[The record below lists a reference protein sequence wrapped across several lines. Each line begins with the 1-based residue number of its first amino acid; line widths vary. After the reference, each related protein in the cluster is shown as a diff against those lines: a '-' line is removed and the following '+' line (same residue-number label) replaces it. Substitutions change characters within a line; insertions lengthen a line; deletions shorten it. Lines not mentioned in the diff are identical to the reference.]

1 MEAAHLPSGDLAA
14 LYRVGNY
21 QFLPT
26 EARGE
31 RSALAERLVAQHRV
45 ADAVNEWA
53 PQVVAEPEYVSMLAV
68 AGCHRDRLLLAAMH
82 DCGLRVG
89 EALGLWRGDMHLTEG
104 VSADCPVE
112 GAHLHVRRRRNCNDA
127 VSKSRNPRWVP
138 ATGEVVRWYGLYLR
152 ERDAVGA
159 ARRQRLLFVNL
170 SRRAGLPMRYRN
182 AHEMVV
188 RAAANAGVG
197 RTVTPHTLR
206 HCYGTA
212 LRAGGAD
219 RDVIAMLMGHRSHS
233 SADVYIHPSPGQLRV
248 AVADMV
254 AVRKLARS

>member
-1 MEAAHLPSGDLAA
+1 
-14 LYRVGNY
+14 
-21 QFLPT
+21 
-26 EARGE
+26 
-31 RSALAERLVAQHRV
+31 
-45 ADAVNEWA
+45 
-53 PQVVAEPEYVSMLAV
+53 MLAV

-112 GAHLHVRRRRNCNDA
+112 GAHLHVRRRRNCNGA
-127 VSKSRNPRWVP
+127 VSKSRSPRWVP

-212 LRAGGAD
+212 LRPGGAD
-219 RDVIAMLMGHRSHS
+219 RDVIATLMGHRSHP
-233 SADVYIHPSPGQLRV
+233 SADVYIHPTPGQLRV

-254 AVRKLARS
+254 AVRKLAQS